1 MKKTF
6 EQFARACDGNID
18 LRGVPTMF
26 RTMNIQTS
34 AESLD
39 IAVRQLRFPRTGCLD
54 FQAFVELASK
64 FITEEDKETTIYE
77 LKEAFRYSII
87 STNVSNDLIIRRRQ

>member
-1 MKKTF
+1 
-6 EQFARACDGNID
+6 
-18 LRGVPTMF
+18 MF

-39 IAVRQLRFPRTGCLD
+39 IAVRQLRFPRTGYLD